1 MSDER
6 ARLFV
11 ALELPG
17 AASEALARWGELTAA
32 ERPALRL
39 VRGEGLHVTLC
50 FLGSHGID
58 EVPRIGEACRAAGGQ
73 GPVELSFG
81 RAVCLPPRRP
91 RVLAVALDDSGGALG
106 TIQAKLA
113 AALVAAGAYEPERR
127 PFLPHVT
134 VARVR
139 AGAGRIRADELPAPP
154 ALAFAGSAVT
164 LYRSRLGGGGARYE
178 PLLAVEL

>member
-1 MSDER
+1 LSDER
-6 ARLFV
+6 ARLFA

-17 AASEALARWGELTAA
+17 AASQALARWGELTAA
-32 ERPALRL
+32 GRPALRL

-50 FLGSHGID
+50 FLGSRGIG
-58 EVPRIGEACRAAGGQ
+58 ELPRIGEACEAVAGQ

-81 RAVCLPPRRP
+81 RALCLPPRRP
-91 RVLAVALDDSGGALG
+91 RVLAVALDDPSGALG
-106 TIQAKLA
+106 TIQAELAGALA
-113 AALVAAGAYEPERR
+113 AAADYEPERR

-139 AGAGRIRADELPAPP
+139 VGAGRIRADELPAPP

-178 PLLAVEL
+178 PLLTVAL